1 MSNNS
6 ANALDGVTRL
16 FVVAAVLTLM
26 IGAVMYLDSYERD
39 APAAKTDAPVARPI
53 N

>member
-6 ANALDGVTRL
+6 ANAPDGVTRL
-16 FVVAAVLTLM
+16 FVVGAVLILM
-26 IGAVMYLDSYERD
+26 IGAAMYFDSYERD
-39 APAAKTDAPVARPI
+39 APVKTDAPVMKPI